1 MRLAFWL
8 YEGTALHGISRV
20 TNSMKGVHTVYHAP
34 QGDDYITATYTMLE
48 RTPEFP
54 GLSISVVRGRDLAQG
69 VSRLPNTLQ
78 QVDNHYHP
86 ELTVIAPSCSTALL
100 QEDLHQLAVHSGV
113 PSEKL
118 MVYALNPFR
127 VAENEAADGLFTEL
141 VKRYATAQEKTA
153 TPSVNILG
161 FTSLGFH
168 LRANLTSL
176 VRILQT
182 LGIAVNVVAPWGSSI
197 ADLAKLPAAWLNIA
211 PYREIGTNAA
221 AYLEEQFAMPSL
233 CDIPIGVNAT
243 LKWIESLL
251 EKLNAMAATR
261 GVAPIVMPPLK
272 AFSLDGMSAPS
283 GVPWFARTADMDSF
297 SNKRAFVFGDATH
310 TVGIVKFLRDE
321 LGMQICGAGT
331 YLSQHADWMRKELEG
346 YLPGALIVT
355 DRFQD
360 VASFI
365 ENEMPHLVCGTQM
378 ERHSC
383 RKLDVPCMVICPP
396 THIENHLL
404 GYYPFFGFAG
414 ADVIADRVY
423 VSCKLGLE
431 KHLIDFFGDA
441 GLEYEEE
448 EASAT
453 STSVAETSTPTMQA
467 EATFRSSATTV
478 EASSSPA
485 PTISPDGDMVWTDDA
500 EAMLKKVP
508 FFVRKKVRKNTEN
521 FARGIGEP
529 IITLEVFRKAKESLG
544 G

>member
-48 RTPEFP
+48 RTPQFP

-69 VSRLPNTLQ
+69 VSRLPTTLQ

-86 ELTVIAPSCSTALL
+86 ELIVIAPSCSTALL
-100 QEDLHQLAVHSGV
+100 QEDLHQLAAHSGV
-113 PSEKL
+113 PNERL

-127 VAENEAADGLFTEL
+127 VSENEAADGLFTEL
-141 VKRYATAQEKTA
+141 VKRYAVTQEKTPV
-153 TPSVNILG
+153 PSVNILG

-168 LRANLTSL
+168 LRANLTSIT
-176 VRILQT
+176 RMLQT
-182 LGIAVNVVAPWGSSI
+182 LGITVNVVAPWGSSI
-197 ADLAKLPAAWLNIA
+197 EDLGRLPAAWLNIA
-211 PYREIGTNAA
+211 PYQEIGVNAA
-221 AYLEEQFAMPSL
+221 AYLEESFSMPSL
-233 CDIPIGVNAT
+233 TQAPLGVEPTMAW
-243 LKWIESLL
+243 LRSLI
-251 EKLNAMAATR
+251 EKLNAIAAQR
-261 GVAPIVMPPLK
+261 GVPALSMPNLK
-272 AFSLDGMSAPS
+272 AFSLDGLSAPS
-283 GVPWFARTADMDSF
+283 GVPWFARTADMESF
-297 SNKRAFVFGDATH
+297 SNKKAFVFGDATH

-321 LGMQICGAGT
+321 LGMQIIGAGT
-331 YLSQHADWMRKELEG
+331 YLEQHADWVRKELEG
-346 YLPGALIVT
+346 YLPGALMVT

-360 VASFI
+360 VAQVI
-365 ENEMPHLVCGTQM
+365 EDEMPDLVCGTQM

-383 RKLDVPCMVICPP
+383 RKLDVPCMVVCPP

-423 VSCKLGLE
+423 LSCKLGLE

-441 GLEYEEE
+441 GLEYDESAQATEAHVAQSDSNGE
-448 EASAT
+448 LSSTVERASAVVPEASEI
-453 STSVAETSTPTMQA
+453 SDDGEMKWSDEAET
-467 EATFRSSATTV
+467 
-478 EASSSPA
+478 
-485 PTISPDGDMVWTDDA
+485 
-500 EAMLKKVP
+500 MLKKVP

-529 IITLEVFRKAKESLG
+529 VITVEVFRKAKESLG

>member
-48 RTPEFP
+48 RTPQFP

-69 VSRLPNTLQ
+69 VSRLPTTLQ

-86 ELTVIAPSCSTALL
+86 ELIVIAPSCSTALL
-100 QEDLHQLAVHSGV
+100 QEDLHQLAAHSGV
-113 PSEKL
+113 PNERL

-127 VAENEAADGLFTEL
+127 VSENEAADGLFTEL
-141 VKRYATAQEKTA
+141 VKRYAVSQEKTVA
-153 TPSVNILG
+153 PSVNILG

-168 LRANLTSL
+168 LRANLTSIT
-176 VRILQT
+176 RMLQT
-182 LGIAVNVVAPWGSSI
+182 LGITVNVVAPWGSSI
-197 ADLAKLPAAWLNIA
+197 EDLGRLPAAWLNIA
-211 PYREIGTNAA
+211 PYQEIGVNAA
-221 AYLEEQFAMPSL
+221 AYLEETFSMPSL
-233 CDIPIGVNAT
+233 TEAPLGV
-243 LKWIESLL
+243 ESTMAWLRSL
-251 EKLNAMAATR
+251 IEKLNTTGAER
-261 GVAPIVMPPLK
+261 GVPPLVMPNLK
-272 AFSLDGMSAPS
+272 AFSLDGLSAPS
-283 GVPWFARTADMDSF
+283 GVPWFARTADMESF
-297 SNKRAFVFGDATH
+297 SNKKAFVFGDATH

-321 LGMQICGAGT
+321 LGMQIIGAGT
-331 YLSQHADWMRKELEG
+331 YLEQHADWVRKELEG
-346 YLPGALIVT
+346 YLPGALMVT

-360 VASFI
+360 VAQVI
-365 ENEMPHLVCGTQM
+365 EDEMPDLVCGTQM

-383 RKLDVPCMVICPP
+383 RKLDVPCMVVCPP

-404 GYYPFFGFAG
+404 GYYPFFGFSG

-423 VSCKLGLE
+423 LSCKLGLE

-441 GLEYEEE
+441 GLEYEESAQATEAHAAQSESNE
-448 EASAT
+448 ELSSTVERASAVVPAT
-453 STSVAETSTPTMQA
+453 SETSDDGEMKWSDEAET
-467 EATFRSSATTV
+467 
-478 EASSSPA
+478 
-485 PTISPDGDMVWTDDA
+485 
-500 EAMLKKVP
+500 MLKKVP

-529 IITLEVFRKAKESLG
+529 VITVEVFRKAKESLG

>member
-48 RTPEFP
+48 RTPQFP

-69 VSRLPNTLQ
+69 VSRLPTTLQ

-100 QEDLHQLAVHSGV
+100 QEDLNQLAAHSGV
-113 PSEKL
+113 PEERL

-127 VAENEAADGLFTEL
+127 VSEIEAADGLFTEL
-141 VKRYATAQEKTA
+141 VKRYAANQEKTA
-153 TPSVNILG
+153 VPSVNILG

-176 VRILQT
+176 TRMLQT
-182 LGIAVNVVAPWGSSI
+182 LGVAVNVVAPWGSSI
-197 ADLAKLPAAWLNIA
+197 DDLRKLPAAWLNIA
-211 PYREIGTNAA
+211 PYREIGVNAA
-221 AYLEEQFAMPSL
+221 AYLEETFAMPSL
-233 CDIPIGVNAT
+233 CDTPLGVEPTMAW
-243 LKWIESLL
+243 LRSLIA
-251 EKLNAMAATR
+251 KLNAMGAER
-261 GVAPIVMPPLK
+261 GVPPVVMPNLK
-272 AFSLDGMSAPS
+272 AFSLDGLSAPS
-283 GVPWFARTADMDSF
+283 GVPWFARTADMESF

-310 TVGIVKFLRDE
+310 TVSMVKFLHDE
-321 LGMQICGAGT
+321 LGMQIIGAGT
-331 YLSQHADWMRKELEG
+331 YLEQHADWVRKELAG
-346 YLPGALIVT
+346 YLPGALMVT

-360 VASFI
+360 VSQLI
-365 ENEMPHLVCGTQM
+365 EDEMPDLVCGTQM

-383 RKLDVPCMVICPP
+383 RKLDVPCMVVCPP

-423 VSCKLGLE
+423 LSCKLGLE

-441 GLEYEEE
+441 GLEYEE
-448 EASAT
+448 
-453 STSVAETSTPTMQA
+453 SVAEAPVFSVDQA
-467 EATFRSSATTV
+467 ASVVDHAVDVAASPSSAP
-478 EASSSPA
+478 ASSPA
-485 PTISPDGDMVWTDDA
+485 PVIADDGEMKWTDDA

-529 IITLEVFRKAKESLG
+529 VITLEVFRKAKESLG

>member
-48 RTPEFP
+48 RTPQFP

-69 VSRLPNTLQ
+69 VSRLPTTLQ

-100 QEDLHQLAVHSGV
+100 QEDLNQLAAHSGV
-113 PSEKL
+113 PEERL

-127 VAENEAADGLFTEL
+127 VSEIEAADGLFTEL
-141 VKRYATAQEKTA
+141 VKRYAATQEKTA
-153 TPSVNILG
+153 VPSVNILG

-176 VRILQT
+176 TRMLQA
-182 LGIAVNVVAPWGSSI
+182 LGVAVNVVAPWGSSI
-197 ADLAKLPAAWLNIA
+197 DDLRKLPAAWLNIA
-211 PYREIGTNAA
+211 PYREIGVNAA
-221 AYLEEQFAMPSL
+221 AYLEETFAMPSL
-233 CDIPIGVNAT
+233 CDTPLGVEPTMAW
-243 LKWIESLL
+243 LRSLIA
-251 EKLNAMAATR
+251 KLNAMGAER
-261 GVAPIVMPPLK
+261 GVPPLVMPNLK
-272 AFSLDGMSAPS
+272 AFSLDGLSAPS
-283 GVPWFARTADMDSF
+283 GVPWFARTADMESF

-310 TVGIVKFLRDE
+310 TVSIVKFLHDE
-321 LGMQICGAGT
+321 LGMQIIGAGT
-331 YLSQHADWMRKELEG
+331 YLEQHADWVRKELAG
-346 YLPGALIVT
+346 YLPGALMVT

-360 VASFI
+360 VSQLI
-365 ENEMPHLVCGTQM
+365 EDEMPDLVCGTQM

-383 RKLDVPCMVICPP
+383 RKLDVPCMVVCPP

-423 VSCKLGLE
+423 LSCKLGLE

-441 GLEYEEE
+441 GLEYEE
-448 EASAT
+448 
-453 STSVAETSTPTMQA
+453 SVAEAPVVSVDQAASVVDQAVDVATSA
-467 EATFRSSATTV
+467 SSAPT
-478 EASSSPA
+478 SSPA
-485 PTISPDGDMVWTDDA
+485 PVIADDGEMKWTDDA

-529 IITLEVFRKAKESLG
+529 VITLEVFRKAKESLG